1 MAPIQTDE
9 QLRKLLAIEKGTRMA
24 HVDKILTVKGND
36 VFTVPP
42 LASIV
47 DAADLMHQHGV
58 GALLVCDG
66 PNSVKG
72 IISERDVVQ
81 GIARNGSDS
90 LTAPVTSLM
99 THDVVCC
106 HPTDQITDVMETMT
120 ERRIRHLPVMDGDV
134 LVGLI
139 SIGDIVKH
147 RIGEIQQEADELR
160 AYIAAG

>member
-1 MAPIQTDE
+1 MHH
-9 QLRKLLAIEKGTRMA
+9 R
-24 HVDKILTVKGND
+24 D
-36 VFTVPP
+36 V
-42 LASIV
+42 
-47 DAADLMHQHGV
+47 
-58 GALLVCDG
+58 
-66 PNSVKG
+66 
-72 IISERDVVQ
+72 SERDVVQ

-99 THDVVCC
+99 TQDVVCC
-106 HPTDQITDVMETMT
+106 HPSDKITDVMETMT
-120 ERRIRHLPVMDGDV
+120 ERRIRHLPVMDGNV